1 MNNEPL
7 YFPKIRIR
15 NEDDGHPPWRFT
27 GKTLGL
33 FILLLILGGLLGSFH
48 LNQASY
54 VATAGLEIANLTRE
68 RERLR
73 QDNAALNRSIAELET
88 LSNVRRR
95 AQELGLAEADAAE
108 YLTIDNL
115 PLETPNQETSADASV
130 QDTDMHEPRSISS
143 EVARWWEELIARY
156 ESWMNTQP

>member
-1 MNNEPL
+1 MNSEPL

-15 NEDDGHPPWRFT
+15 NEDDGQPPWRFT

-54 VATAGLEIANLTRE
+54 VATAGLEIANLTQE

-73 QDNAALNRSIAELET
+73 QDNAALHRRIAELET
-88 LSNVRRR
+88 LSNVRSR
-95 AQELGLAEADAAE
+95 AQALGFREGDGVE
-108 YLTIDNL
+108 YLSIDNF
-115 PLETPNQETSADASV
+115 PLETPHQETSASASV
-130 QDTDMHEPRSISS
+130 QDTEMHEPHSISS
-143 EVARWWEELIARY
+143 EVARWWKELIARFQ
-156 ESWMNTQP
+156 SWMNTQP